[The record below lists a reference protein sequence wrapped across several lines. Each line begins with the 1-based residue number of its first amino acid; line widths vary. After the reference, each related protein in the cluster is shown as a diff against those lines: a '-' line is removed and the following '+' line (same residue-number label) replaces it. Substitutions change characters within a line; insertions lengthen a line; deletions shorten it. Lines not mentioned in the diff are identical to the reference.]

1 MKSKLYLFVSLLLAL
16 LTSCTQD
23 SMDDDLSNEDATLEQ
38 ILEDA
43 TLSDEDLACY
53 NAEDSGIVPNGECLI
68 GAIMKAGEHFGV
80 HWDYPQVKFAV
91 DNFLNKPNLDING
104 NRIGN
109 PSDPRS
115 MVRFFK
121 TFFDNPQVALLD
133 NSYIRSCIGKELISI
148 AIVKNYDE
156 QNSGHAYNVIKPCDK
171 HKNNCYICYDSVCGT
186 ESHIKACEFAYG
198 FAFIFKGAKLT
209 PSLQDGF

>member
-38 ILEDA
+38 MLEEAALADYDLVCYDA
-43 TLSDEDLACY
+43 EG
-53 NAEDSGIVPNGECLI
+53 SGTVPNGECLI
-68 GAIMKAGEHFGV
+68 GAIIKAGEHFGV

-115 MVRFFK
+115 LRDFLKTFFK
-121 TFFDNPQVALLD
+121 TSQVMEMDNPFFIA
-133 NSYIRSCIGKELISI
+133 NMGKGFTGI

-156 QNSGHAYNVIKPCDK
+156 QNSGHAYTVLRRCDK
-171 HKNNCYICYDSVCGT
+171 HKNNCYVCYDPVAGNEVHLKHS
-186 ESHIKACEFAYG
+186 EIAYG
-198 FAFIFKGAKLT
+198 FSFLLAEPKKVPNL
-209 PSLQDGF
+209 DDNR